1 MLVLVIFICH
11 YCIMPKWLQYKRD
24 KGVVYPNVKSTLD
37 LLDETLSSVPL
48 PSGDPACSDTT
59 PGSTNCSL
67 TVQFPKDIYN
77 VSVSL
82 TNTFGSTMNSSM
94 FDSELASTLVT
105 NNFNITNILQHVLL
119 LWKMKC

>member
-1 MLVLVIFICH
+1 M
-11 YCIMPKWLQYKRD
+11 
-24 KGVVYPNVKSTLD
+24 KSTLD
-37 LLDETLSSVPL
+37 LLDETLSSVSL
-48 PSGDPACSDTT
+48 PSGDSACSGTT

-67 TVQFPKDIYN
+67 TVLKDIYN

-94 FDSELASTLVT
+94 FDSELATTLV
-105 NNFNITNILQHVLL
+105 FNITNTLQHVLL